1 MAKCSR
7 CKMEMCDSSTK
18 TCEAYKFVEFLDGTK
33 MTPVPYSPPD
43 SNIRCHDCGVA
54 AGGLHHVGCD
64 MEICPRCG
72 GQFLGCSWF
81 VSKSEMP
88 ETKKIRKTVLK
99 PNHRYWR
106 ALGIRLND
114 LLIRSEMGCR
124 SDLRFTISILK
135 SLPGIDVEKTIEMF
149 REFEVCCDCHLFHN
163 VIGSNIMNTAV
174 RSGYDQK

>member
-1 MAKCSR
+1 MAKCRR

-18 TCEAYKFVEFLDGTK
+18 TCVTYQFVKFPDGTK
-33 MTPVPYSPPD
+33 MPPVPYNPPD
-43 SNIRCHDCGVA
+43 SNIRCHDCGVV
-54 AGGLHHVGCD
+54 AGGFHHVGCD

-72 GQFLGCSWF
+72 GQFLGCSCF
-81 VSKSEMP
+81 VSKGDIFA
-88 ETKKIRKTVLK
+88 TKKTDKIVLK

-124 SDLRFTISILK
+124 GDLRFTRSILK
-135 SLPGIDVEKTIEMF
+135 SLPGIDVEETIKMF

-163 VIGSNIMNTAV
+163 VIESNIMKTAV
-174 RSGYDQK
+174 RSGYNQK